1 MHNLDKV
8 DLLKSDLNK
17 LKPINFTYQ
26 KRIDEKFRL
35 EFNYNSNHLE
45 GNTLTY
51 GETKLLLIF
60 GDTQGSHQKREFDE
74 MEAHDVA
81 FNIVREWANDTE
93 RPLSENQIKELNEI
107 ILVKPFWKDAITN
120 EGQQTRRQIKIGN
133 YKEFPNSVILSNGEI
148 FDYAL
153 PSETPRLMGELI
165 DWYRHE
171 EYVLNPVTLAAM
183 LHYKFVRIH
192 PFDDGN
198 GRIARLLL
206 NYVLL
211 KFGFPPVVIKSSDKQ
226 NYLRAL
232 HIADLGDYTA
242 FINYISEQLIW
253 SLELSIKGARGESIE
268 EQGDWEKQLEV
279 LKKNYN
285 YDKIKIRQR
294 NSFAV
299 FNEIYQRTIIP
310 FVNLWQNKISKF
322 DDLFEEKIVKIHIET
337 DNGHI
342 TETGDNLL
350 FFFDKVFQDSISK
363 LGLIYEEIRFSVEF
377 KNLKK
382 SNISKNFSGGLIEF
396 QFDEYSYEIDTLNT
410 YSFIY
415 GDYLSNEQIE
425 NIIDSFGKNL
435 LKEINNQI
443 I

>member
-1 MHNLDKV
+1 MHNLDRV
-8 DLLKSDLNK
+8 DLLKSNLNE
-17 LKPINFTYQ
+17 LMPINSTYQ

-60 GDTQGSHQKREFDE
+60 GDTQGNHQKREFDE

-81 FNIVREWANDTE
+81 YKIVKEWANDSE
-93 RPLSENQIKELNEI
+93 RPLTENQIKELNQL
-107 ILVKPFWKDAITN
+107 ILVKPFWKDAVTN
-120 EGQQTRRQIKIGN
+120 EGQHTRRQIKIGN
-133 YKEFPNSVILSNGEI
+133 YKEYPNSVILSNGEM
-148 FDYAL
+148 FEYAS

-165 DWYRHE
+165 DWYRDE
-171 EYVLNPVTLAAM
+171 EYALHPVTLATM

-211 KFGFPPVVIKSSDKQ
+211 KFGYPPVVIKSADKQ

-232 HIADLGDYTA
+232 HIADLGDYSA
-242 FINYISEQLIW
+242 FINYIAEQLIW
-253 SLELSIKGARGESIE
+253 SLKLSIKGAKGESVE

-285 YDKIKIRQR
+285 NDKIVVKQK
-294 NSFAV
+294 NSFV
-299 FNEIYQRTIIP
+299 TFNDIYQKTIIP
-310 FVNLWQNKISKF
+310 FIEIWDNKISKF
-322 DDLFEEKIVKIHIET
+322 DDFFDEKIIKIEMIT
-337 DNGHI
+337 DKGNLS
-342 TETGDNLL
+342 ETGNNLN
-350 FFFDKVFQDSISK
+350 FFPMKFFQDAIVK
-363 LGLIYEEIRFSVEF
+363 LGLIHYELNIYVDF
-377 KNLKK
+377 KSLKK
-382 SNISKNFSGGLIEF
+382 SNVSKNFSGGSIEI
-396 QFDEYSYEIDTLNT
+396 QFDEYGYEIDTLST

-415 GDYLSNEQIE
+415 GQFLSTEQIE
-425 NIIDSFGKNL
+425 EIVDSFGKNL
-435 LKEINNQI
+435 LTEINNQI

>member
-1 MHNLDKV
+1 MNNLDKI
-8 DLLKSDLNK
+8 DILKSNLNQ
-17 LKPINFTYQ
+17 LMPINSTYQ

-60 GDTQGSHQKREFDE
+60 GDTQGNHQKREFDE

-81 FNIVREWANDTE
+81 FKIVKEWANDWE
-93 RPLSENQIKELNEI
+93 RPLTGNQIKELNQI

-120 EGQQTRRQIKIGN
+120 DGQTTRREIKIGN
-133 YKEFPNSVILSNGEI
+133 YKEFSNSVILSNGEI
-148 FDYAL
+148 FEYAS

-165 DWYRHE
+165 DWYKAE
-171 EYVLNPVTLAAM
+171 ENSLHPVTLATM

-211 KFGFPPVVIKSSDKQ
+211 KFGFPPVVIKTEDKK
-226 NYLRAL
+226 NYLRVL
-232 HIADLGDYTA
+232 HLADLGDYSA
-242 FINYISEQLIW
+242 FIDYVAEQLIW
-253 SLELSIKGARGESIE
+253 SLELSIKGAKGESVE

-285 YDKIKIRQR
+285 NDKIAVKQR
-294 NSFAV
+294 NSFAA
-299 FNEIYQRTIIP
+299 FNEIYQKTVLP
-310 FVNLWQNKISKF
+310 FLDLWNNKISKF
-322 DDLFEEKIVKIHIET
+322 DEFFEEKIVKIEIIT
-337 DNGHI
+337 DKGNLS
-342 TETGDNLL
+342 ETGNNLNL
-350 FFFDKVFQDSISK
+350 FPMKFFQDAIVK
-363 LGLIYEEIRFSVEF
+363 LGLIHYELNIYVDF
-377 KNLKK
+377 KSLKK
-382 SNISKNFSGGLIEF
+382 SNVSKNFSGGFIEF
-396 QFDEYSYEIDTLNT
+396 QLDDYGYEIDALNT

-415 GDYLSNEQIE
+415 GEFLSAEQIE
-425 NIIDSFGKNL
+425 NTIDEFGKNL
-435 LKEINNQI
+435 LTEINNQI

>member
-8 DLLKSDLNK
+8 DLLKSNLNE
-17 LKPINFTYQ
+17 LIPINSTFQ
-26 KRIDEKFRL
+26 KKIDEKFRL

-60 GDTQGSHQKREFDE
+60 GDTQGNHQKREFDE

-81 FNIVREWANDTE
+81 YKIIKDWANDSE
-93 RPLSENQIKELNEI
+93 RPLTENQIKELNQL
-107 ILVKPFWKDAITN
+107 ILVKPFWKDAVTN
-120 EGQQTRRQIKIGN
+120 EGQHTRRQIKIGN
-133 YKEFPNSVILSNGEI
+133 YKEYPNSVILSNGEM
-148 FDYAL
+148 FEYAS

-165 DWYRHE
+165 DWYRDE
-171 EYVLNPVTLAAM
+171 EYALHPVTLATM

-211 KFGFPPVVIKSSDKQ
+211 KFGFPPVVIKSADKQ

-232 HIADLGDYTA
+232 HIADLGDYSA
-242 FINYISEQLIW
+242 FINYIAEQLIW
-253 SLELSIKGARGESIE
+253 SLELSIKGAKGESVE
-268 EQGDWEKQLEV
+268 EQGDWEKQLEI

-285 YDKIKIRQR
+285 NDKIEIRQR
-294 NSFAV
+294 NSFV
-299 FNEIYQRTIIP
+299 TFNEIYQKTIIP
-310 FVNLWQNKISKF
+310 IVDLWHKKISKF
-322 DDLFEEKIVKIHIET
+322 DDFFEEKIVRINIYT
-337 DNGHI
+337 DKGQI
-342 TETGDNLL
+342 TEIGDNLF
-350 FFFDKVFQDSISK
+350 FFFDKVFQDSFSK
-363 LGLIYEEIRFSVEF
+363 LGLIYEEIKFSVEF
-377 KNLKK
+377 RNLKK
-382 SNISKNFSGGLIEF
+382 SNVLKNFSGGSLEI
-396 QFDEYSYEIDTLNT
+396 QFDEYGYEIDTLST

-415 GDYLSNEQIE
+415 GQFLSTEQIE
-425 NIIDSFGKNL
+425 EIVDSFGKNL
-435 LKEINNQI
+435 LTEINNQI